1 MFRSYAWL
9 TRLLLLPMLAW
20 LWWRG
25 RREPAYRRGWAQRLG
40 GGAVS
45 PSHVGALWVHAASV
59 GEVQAAQALIAL
71 ILEQAPDH
79 AVVVSTQT
87 PTGAQALRDRWG
99 DRVLHVYA
107 PLDTCGAAR
116 RWLIDGKG
124 AIWVVDFD
132 RCAVRPGQA
141 WKAQNL
147 ARLRRSLRKEQA
159 RVAGLNWAEADWADL
174 MRGYGAV

>member
-1 MFRSYAWL
+1 MFRTYAWL
-9 TRLLLLPMLAW
+9 TRLLLLPLLAW

-25 RREPAYRRGWAQRLG
+25 PAYRRGWAQRLG
-40 GGAVS
+40 CGAVS

-59 GEVQAAQALIAL
+59 GKVQAAQALIAL

-87 PTGAQALRDRWG
+87 PTGAQALRERWG

-107 PLDTCGAAR
+107 PLDTRGAALVDR
-116 RWLIDGKG
+116 RQGRDLGG
-124 AIWVVDFD
+124 GL
-132 RCAVRPGQA
+132 RPLRRAPRSSLESPELGP
-141 WKAQNL
+141 
-147 ARLRRSLRKEQA
+147 LRRSLRKEQA